1 MSLYE
6 QVGGTTGV
14 KAAVAV
20 FYNRVLAD
28 EALAPWFEGV
38 DVSRLKAHQRAFLA
52 AALGGPELFAGR
64 DLESAHAGMDI
75 TPGAF
80 DSVVQHLATALH
92 DLGLADE
99 GVAEVR
105 VRLDALRDR
114 VVAAAAE
121 VSPGR

>member
-6 QVGGTTGV
+6 QVGGNTGV

-28 EALAPWFEGV
+28 DALAPWFEGV
-38 DVSRLKAHQRAFLA
+38 DVSRLKAHQRAFLS
-52 AALGGPELFAGR
+52 AALGGPEVFGGR
-64 DLESAHAGMDI
+64 DLETAHAGMDI
-75 TPGAF
+75 TPEAF
-80 DSVVQHLATALH
+80 DAVVQHLATALH

-114 VVAAAAE
+114 VVSAAE
-121 VSPGR
+121 VSSGR